1 MLLTFFP
8 IFGVT
13 VSLASHSLQKNSLL
27 RSFLYF
33 LFFKVSC
40 YLNKRKSRELQRNL
54 NLSVLVESL
63 KKKKKKKHLCFIHH
77 VPSFHQKRVMVLHS
91 SN

>member
-63 KKKKKKKHLCFIHH
+63 KKKKKSTSVLYTMFHH
-77 VPSFHQKRVMVLHS
+77 SIKRE
-91 SN
+91 

>member
-63 KKKKKKKHLCFIHH
+63 KKKKKKSTSVLYTMFHH
-77 VPSFHQKRVMVLHS
+77 SIKRE
-91 SN
+91 